1 MTKFDIF
8 ELDGKSINYWGTF
21 RGNSTNDPVSHSF
34 ETPMLWM
41 QEQMSVGDKLKSRV
55 FVRVLNPKSRSTDHS
70 AMIDMCM
77 EFNEHYEQW
86 TLPET
91 GVSYDDV
98 IKISFWSDAN
108 IPESK
113 EVYHLARG
121 KGTIRFVSS
130 NRGEPSG
137 VRIMWTVGFDK
148 KNIDRPTTPWF
159 GFFDKKDKRANLTSD
174 AIRQPAD
181 RPPKPSM

>member
-1 MTKFDIF
+1 
-8 ELDGKSINYWGTF
+8 
-21 RGNSTNDPVSHSF
+21 
-34 ETPMLWM
+34 MLWM
-41 QEQMSVGDKLKSRV
+41 QQQVSIGDRLKSRV
-55 FVRVLNPKSRSTDHS
+55 FVRVLNPKTRSTEHGG
-70 AMIDMCM
+70 MIDMCI

-98 IKISFWSDAN
+98 IKISFWSDAHR
-108 IPESK
+108 PESK

-148 KNIDRPTTPWF
+148 KNIDRPSSLVLSVFSTLEFRYKDRDPRGGLRTLCRNF
-159 GFFDKKDKRANLTSD
+159 SQLTKAVDK
-174 AIRQPAD
+174 
-181 RPPKPSM
+181 